1 MAAYEGYPKKATKS
15 WPKHENNLN
24 EDVSGANCTRINIG
38 SSGEIQEIHNSSS
51 NLVKSVVLNL
61 ENPELGYPLDVTEN
75 KKPFSHKDTVVT
87 ISLSSYKNAPTKDSV
102 CSFTLEN
109 EVFLN
114 DSVKNDLSKFA
125 ANTESSPKVYS
136 SSDEYSEKDFKN
148 GDYCKMEKLYSPMVH
163 VPGDSLK
170 NDMPCQMPGTWND
183 VSAEDFSGEDF
194 HCYLIC
200 YACCHRRILKKVAP
214 LTVNSPKVMA
224 ISHMERAR
232 LLEYDPPEGRRLF
245 FDDGIRRIDFILAW
259 KAKKRNLDDT
269 KNTDSAQEIQ
279 VNSED
284 QKEDQNLSRVIFEQ
298 NLRTEGLNIEHDIQ
312 CSQRIGIG
320 KAIVFTGFICLWDI

>member
-75 KKPFSHKDTVVT
+75 KTPFSHKDTVVT
-87 ISLSSYKNAPTKDSV
+87 ISLSSYKSAPTKDSV

-200 YACCHRRILKKVAP
+200 YACCHRRILKKGICNKYIVTNTRKYDHITPILQKLHWLPVRQILLITYKSINDMVPEYLCVLVSIRKSSRKLRSSSQILLQVSVSRLKSYGDCVFSVAAP
-214 LTVNSPKVMA
+214 TL
-224 ISHMERAR
+224 
-232 LLEYDPPEGRRLF
+232 
-245 FDDGIRRIDFILAW
+245 
-259 KAKKRNLDDT
+259 
-269 KNTDSAQEIQ
+269 
-279 VNSED
+279 
-284 QKEDQNLSRVIFEQ
+284 
-298 NLRTEGLNIEHDIQ
+298 
-312 CSQRIGIG
+312 
-320 KAIVFTGFICLWDI
+320 